1 MSSLNKASCVQC
13 GLPCRDDAR
22 VYKSQN
28 FCCSG
33 CETVYRIIN
42 EEQTDPAL
50 LCDLDFPQPAN
61 HDALSYLDDEEI
73 RNQLL
78 TFQSSDLSIVRLYI
92 PRIHCSSCI
101 WLLENL
107 HQLQD
112 GILSVK
118 VQFLRREATIRFN
131 PQTTDLKKL
140 VALLTSLGYTP
151 DLSKNSNAAKKHTN
165 RTLLLQLGVAGF
177 CFGNMMLLSFPEYLN
192 GSENISPQF
201 RHFFAY
207 ISIVLSLPVLLYSAR
222 GFFSRA
228 WAGLRHKQVTLD
240 VPLSLGMIMFY
251 LRSLY
256 DILTHTGMGF
266 MDSFAGLV
274 FFLLIGRWLQQRT
287 FDALTFERDYRSFF
301 PISVSRLSENGT
313 ESIPLFRLK
322 RGDHIRVL
330 QNELIPADA
339 VILEGKAHID
349 YSFVTGEDAP
359 QSPVAGE
366 KIYAGG
372 RQLGSALTLQIV
384 KDVSQ
389 SYLTQLWNEQPF
401 RENRSSLT
409 NFADRISG
417 TFTIAILSIATLA
430 ALYWIPQDVSLA
442 LNVFSAVLII
452 SCPCALALSSPFAL
466 GQAQQVFGRNG
477 LFLKNPAVVEA
488 LASIRH
494 IVFDKTGTLT
504 GTGSAK
510 VQYQRLRGEAADQA
524 VSLAVS
530 LAGLST
536 HPISRSISLLESQ
549 NHYPISAFQEF
560 SGKGISGIWKN
571 HHIKLGSASFVN
583 ADETC
588 PAAST
593 YLSLDDEVIG
603 YFHVKPAYRSG
614 IEKMVGL
621 LKQKVSLLSGDNDLA
636 RSEIRRL
643 LGNQAKLHFN
653 QSPIDKLE
661 KITEIQKAEPVL
673 MLGDGL
679 NDAGALKESRC
690 GIAVANDIHGFV
702 PACDGILQADE
713 LYRLPN
719 FLKLAANTLSLI
731 KVNLGISLI
740 YNIIGISFAVQGLL
754 SPLICAILM
763 PLSSISVIACAAG
776 GVQLIARKAQLTSPK
791 KTLFENSTE
800 QISPYPIADG
810 VAA

>member
-1 MSSLNKASCVQC
+1 MSRLDKSSCVQC
-13 GLPCRDDAR
+13 GLPCREDAR
-22 VYKSQN
+22 EYNRQP

-33 CETVYRIIN
+33 CETIYRIIN
-42 EEQTDPAL
+42 EEQTDPSL
-50 LCDLDFPQPAN
+50 LCDLDLPKTT
-61 HDALSYLDDEEI
+61 DEEALQYLDDEEI
-73 RNQLL
+73 RSQLL
-78 TFQSSDLSIVRLYI
+78 TYQSEKLAIVRFYI

-112 GILSVK
+112 GLLSVK
-118 VQFLRREATIRFN
+118 VHFLRREATIRFN
-131 PQTTDLKKL
+131 PQTTSLKKL
-140 VALLTSLGYTP
+140 VALLTSLGYSP
-151 DLSKNSNAAKKHTN
+151 DLSKNTGTVKKHTN

-207 ISIVLSLPVLLYSAR
+207 ISIVLSLPILFYSAR

-228 WAGLRHKQVTLD
+228 WAVIRHKKVTLD

-251 LRSLY
+251 QRSLY

-301 PISVSRLSENGT
+301 PISVTRLSDNGS

-322 RGDHIRVL
+322 SGDRIRVL

-339 VILEGKAHID
+339 VILDGEAKID

-359 QSPVAGE
+359 QIPAAGE

-372 RQLGSALTLQIV
+372 RQLGSALTLKIV

-401 RENRSSLT
+401 RENRSTLT
-409 NFADRISG
+409 NFADRISA
-417 TFTIAILSIATLA
+417 TFTLGILTIATLA
-430 ALYWIPQDVSLA
+430 ALYWLPQDISLA
-442 LNVFSAVLII
+442 MNAFSAVLII

-466 GQAQQVFGRNG
+466 GQAQQVLGRHG

-504 GTGSAK
+504 GTGSARIK
-510 VQYQRLRGEAADQA
+510 YQRLRGETAEKA

-536 HPISRSISLLESQ
+536 HPISRSISLLEPQ
-549 NHYPISAFQEF
+549 NSYAIADFQEF
-560 SGKGISGIWKN
+560 SGKGISGIVENNK
-571 HHIKLGSASFVN
+571 IKLGSASFVN
-583 ADETC
+583 AENTSPD
-588 PAAST
+588 AST
-593 YLSLDDEVIG
+593 YLSINDQVIG
-603 YFHVKPAYRSG
+603 YFHVKPAYRTG
-614 IEKMVGL
+614 IEQMV
-621 LKQKVSLLSGDNDLA
+621 N
-636 RSEIRRL
+636 
-643 LGNQAKLHFN
+643 
-653 QSPIDKLE
+653 
-661 KITEIQKAEPVL
+661 
-673 MLGDGL
+673 
-679 NDAGALKESRC
+679 
-690 GIAVANDIHGFV
+690 
-702 PACDGILQADE
+702 
-713 LYRLPN
+713 
-719 FLKLAANTLSLI
+719 
-731 KVNLGISLI
+731 
-740 YNIIGISFAVQGLL
+740 
-754 SPLICAILM
+754 
-763 PLSSISVIACAAG
+763 
-776 GVQLIARKAQLTSPK
+776 
-791 KTLFENSTE
+791 
-800 QISPYPIADG
+800 
-810 VAA
+810 